1 MRKEK
6 MTTSDA
12 NSLTEAKANL
22 ALNDLNRRER
32 LLKIVRGEPTWKTY
46 AWSGAMWLIFF
57 VYIYNTGPINP
68 VILLSALAV
77 ILSFYVVFLIEGWM
91 PSLNSSEKIT
101 SEKTRRMETTPI
113 TAADP

>member
-77 ILSFYVVFLIEGWM
+77 ILSFYVGL
-91 PSLNSSEKIT
+91 SH
-101 SEKTRRMETTPI
+101 RRMDALVELIGEDHLRKNKTDGDD
-113 TAADP
+113 ADHCG